1 MFFLQ
6 PTSNEK
12 IIFKRRN
19 DFDSADTYA
28 KYVKYAIDVGM
39 IVRCCREY
47 ESISVGREGT
57 VLKIMKDGGL
67 HDLNVKVFF

>member
-1 MFFLQ
+1 M
-6 PTSNEK
+6 
-12 IIFKRRN
+12 
-19 DFDSADTYA
+19 
-28 KYVKYAIDVGM
+28 KYAIDVGM

-67 HDLNVKVFF
+67 HDLNVKVFFKLLTDLVYKIKFVLITIILFKKMVNYR

>member
-1 MFFLQ
+1 M
-6 PTSNEK
+6 K
-12 IIFKRRN
+12 H
-19 DFDSADTYA
+19 
-28 KYVKYAIDVGM
+28 AIDVGM

-67 HDLNVKVFF
+67 HDLNVKVYLKLLSDLIYRNLC